1 MIEKTKTIQEWP
13 TPRCP
18 KDARSF
24 LGLANFYHRFVPR
37 FADIAAPLTN
47 LTGNNLVFNWEEK
60 HEKAFKALK
69 HLLSSPPVIVYPKP
83 SDTFTLAT
91 DASDVGLEAVL
102 STANGAVVEYA
113 S

>member
-1 MIEKTKTIQEWP
+1 MLDHSLAWP
-13 TPRCP
+13 IFIAALFP
-18 KDARSF
+18 D
-24 LGLANFYHRFVPR
+24 LLN
-37 FADIAAPLTN
+37 IAAPLTD
-47 LTGNNLVFNWEEK
+47 LTGNNVVFNWEEK

-113 S
+113 SRILTKAEKKLCHH